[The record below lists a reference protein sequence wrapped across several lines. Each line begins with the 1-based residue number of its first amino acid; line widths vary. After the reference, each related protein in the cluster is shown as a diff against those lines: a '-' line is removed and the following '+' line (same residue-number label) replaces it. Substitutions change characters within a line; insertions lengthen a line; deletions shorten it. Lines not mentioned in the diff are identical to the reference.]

1 MMTMRKFA
9 LILSLLL
16 APLTLLAQRY
26 IMLSVPDGLSSSNVN
41 ALYQDS
47 RGDIWIATDNGVS
60 RYDGL
65 EIRSYKHDPADPH
78 SIAHNIVRAFAED
91 GQGRLLVGGQRGVQ
105 FYDPRTDS
113 FSTPLETE
121 PGVPYTGM
129 VNHMVTYNER
139 TIWMSGDDLLKVVSD
154 PDEPQNLVQVRIPIP
169 TRGVGTLQM
178 GEDGTVWCARHGD
191 GIYKLNTGGFWSL
204 FHPDNF
210 EDAFVIISNSVDG
223 VIYAADHSGNV
234 SRYDPATDRF
244 VAVPTPG
251 MKGLR
256 FSCILNDGEG
266 NVMFGT
272 DGNGIRVLNTA
283 TGTWSLFRSKSIP
296 CDPATM
302 SVHSILKDRD
312 GNLWLAAYQRGVIM
326 IPAGDIAF
334 HYIGSRS
341 FVSDV
346 IGSQPVSSLLAE
358 RDGKLWVG
366 TQGDGLYLLDADLS
380 QLKHYSRE
388 AGFPDAI
395 FDLTK
400 DRDGK
405 LWFGSYEDGLW
416 RLDPE
421 RGQLVN
427 TATLNKEDHPASI
440 PRSIALD
447 RTGLFWIGAMGYGL
461 FCYDPVRHRTVRPE
475 IQNETVNP
483 RIADLLI
490 RGNNLY
496 IATARGIYHLDVT
509 TQPLSVLHHA
519 LPDTQVYALAADGK
533 NLYACTLDGLAIL
546 DPSTLEATMLTK
558 ADGLPDN
565 AVFSIEIGP
574 EGELWFCTG
583 TRLVRYDP
591 NTRSL
596 GYAEDDLLVGE
607 FLRKVSAAGPD
618 GRIFFGGTDGVTCFK
633 PADIRAPGEPPHA
646 KIVAFAAAGNHITP
660 REDGTYVLPHTENSC
675 TVYFTTE
682 EFDSPSNLQF
692 RYTIDGKN
700 WTKLPRGQTSV
711 TLGNL
716 KPGRYKFSVK
726 TVFWKQTTQPTAIS
740 IRVLPSWWGSAPAI
754 GLYLLVGLLLLGI
767 IAFLLRHVSLGRK
780 ELARY
785 AREQS
790 AKEEKLHFFLSLSH
804 EIRSPMTL
812 VKAPLQKLIETD
824 PDPQRQRVYA
834 DIGRNADTVLQL
846 LDQTMDI
853 SKADEGA
860 MKLSFAPVE
869 LVQYVSDV
877 CDLFRIQA
885 EHNGQR
891 LAFRYACAR
900 DLEVWLDP
908 SYFNKVIANLLS
920 NALKYT
926 PRGGNISVTVS
937 AGADTASVEVR
948 DNGKGLDEAEIQH
961 IFNLFY
967 QSQGAVS
974 GTGVGLYFAKAVTE
988 LHHGTIKASNN
999 PDGGGSVF
1007 TVTLPLGNAHLS
1019 DEQIKEREV
1028 QDGYKMDIPVPQITI
1043 QDEEEPQNSKG
1054 RERHTLLI
1062 VDDNNEIR
1070 HWLANELASEYR
1082 ILEAENGKNAYTM
1095 ALSEHPDLLISDVIM
1110 PGMDG
1115 FELCEKIRK
1124 NPNISTLPVILLT
1137 ARIMDQDK
1145 IEGIEAGADA
1155 YMTKP
1160 FNLEVLR
1167 TTVENLIKGRERLK
1181 VTLTPPKV
1189 DESDIREVGIK
1200 TPDDRLLERIVRIVN
1215 EHLGDPELTVE
1226 QVAGE
1231 VGISRVHLHRKL
1243 KELTGQTSRDFI
1255 RNLRLK
1261 KAAEMLAEK
1270 KYAISELADAVGF
1283 LSASS
1288 FTTAFKTLYGVSPSE
1303 YGQQQKGM

>member
-1 MMTMRKFA
+1 MMTMRKIA
-9 LILSLLL
+9 LILILFL
-16 APLTLLAQRY
+16 APLTLPAQRC
-26 IMLSVPDGLSSSNVN
+26 IMLSVGDGLGSSNVN
-41 ALYQDS
+41 GLFQDS

-65 EIRSYKHDPADPH
+65 DVRTYRHDPADPH
-78 SIAHNIVRAFAED
+78 SLAHNIVRAFAED
-91 GQGRLLVGGQRGVQ
+91 GQGRVLVGGQRGVQ
-105 FYDPRTDS
+105 FFDPLTDA
-113 FSTPLETE
+113 FSTPLELE

-129 VNHMVTYNER
+129 VNHMLTYNDH
-139 TIWMSGDDLLKVVSD
+139 TIWLSGDELLKVVSEAGQ
-154 PDEPQNLVQVRIPIP
+154 EPSLVQVRVPIP
-169 TRGVGTLQM
+169 TRWTGMLQIN
-178 GEDGTVWCARHGD
+178 GDGTIWCGRHGD
-191 GIYKLNTGGFWSL
+191 GIYRLNSGGFWSL
-204 FHPDNF
+204 YHPENF
-210 EDAFVIISNSVDG
+210 EDRFVVLSNPEDG
-223 VIYAADHSGNV
+223 VLYASDHSGNV
-234 SRYDPATDRF
+234 SRYDPASDTF
-244 VAVPTPG
+244 VPVPTPG
-251 MKGLR
+251 MKGFR
-256 FSCILNDGEG
+256 FSCILNAGDGR
-266 NVMFGT
+266 VLFCT
-272 DGNGIRVLNTA
+272 DGNGIRVLDTS
-283 TGTWSLFRSKSIP
+283 TGTWSQFRSDSLP
-296 CDPATM
+296 CDPTTM

-312 GNLWLAAYQRGVIM
+312 GNLWVAAYQRGVIM
-326 IPAGDIAF
+326 IPAEDATF
-334 HYIGSRS
+334 HYIGSHS
-341 FVSDV
+341 FVADV
-346 IGSQPVSSLLAE
+346 IGSMPVSSLLAE

-366 TQGDGLYLLDADLS
+366 TQGDGLYLLGADLS
-380 QLKHYSRE
+380 QLKHYTRE
-388 AGFPDAI
+388 DGFPDAI
-395 FDLTK
+395 YDLTK
-400 DRDGK
+400 DKNGQI
-405 LWFGSYEDGLW
+405 WFGSFENGLW

-421 RGQLVN
+421 HGQLVR
-427 TATLNKEDHPASI
+427 TADLNKEDSAAPI

-461 FCYDPVRHRTVRPE
+461 FCYDPVRHKTVQPD

-490 RGNNLY
+490 RGNNMY
-496 IATARGIYHLDVT
+496 IATARGVYHLDIA

-519 LPDTQVYALAADGK
+519 LPDTQVYALAADSK

-546 DPSTLEATMLTK
+546 DPSTLEAKVLTK
-558 ADGLPDN
+558 ADGLPEN
-565 AVFSIEIGP
+565 AVYSVEIGP
-574 EGELWFCTG
+574 EGELWVCTG
-583 TRLVRYDP
+583 TRLVRFDP
-591 NTRSL
+591 NTGSI

-607 FLRKVSAAGPD
+607 FLRKVSTAGPD
-618 GRIFFGGTDGVTCFK
+618 GRLFFGGIDGVTYFK
-633 PADIRAPGEPPHA
+633 PAELPAPGAPPHA
-646 KIVAFAAAGNHITP
+646 KIVSFMVSGRYVP
-660 REDGTYVLPHTENSC
+660 PQEDGSFVLPNTEHSC

-682 EFDSPSNLQF
+682 EFDSPSNQQF

-700 WTKLPRGQTSV
+700 WTKLARGQNSV

-716 KPGRYKFSVK
+716 RPGRYKFQVK
-726 TVFWKQTTQPTAIS
+726 SVFWSRPTEPDAIS
-740 IRVLPSWWGSAPAI
+740 IRVQPSWWGSVLAI
-754 GLYLLVGLLLLGI
+754 GLYFLVGLLLVGVI
-767 IAFLLRHVSLGRK
+767 IFLLRHVSQGRK

-785 AREQS
+785 AREQNI
-790 AKEEKLHFFLSLSH
+790 KEEKLHFFLSLSH

-812 VKAPLQKLIETD
+812 VKAPLQKLIESD
-824 PDPQRQRVYA
+824 PDPKRQRIYA
-834 DIGRNADTVLQL
+834 DIGRNADTVLQI

-860 MKLSFAPVE
+860 MKLAFAPVA

-891 LAFRYACAR
+891 LSFRYACSK

-908 SYFNKVIANLLS
+908 NYFSKVIANLLS
-920 NALKYT
+920 NSLKYT
-926 PRGGNISVTVS
+926 PRGGNISVTVL
-937 AGADTASVEVR
+937 AGSDTATVEVK
-948 DNGKGLDEAEIQH
+948 DNGKGLDEGELQR

-967 QSQGAVS
+967 QEQGAVS
-974 GTGVGLYFAKAVTE
+974 GTGIGLYFAKTVTE

-999 PDGGGSVF
+999 PEGSGSVF
-1007 TVTLPLGNAHLS
+1007 TVTLPLGNAHLRD
-1019 DEQIKEREV
+1019 DEIKEREV
-1028 QDGYKMDIPVPQITI
+1028 LDGYKMDLTVPQIPV
-1043 QDEEEPQNSKG
+1043 QEELQGGTG
-1054 RERHTLLI
+1054 REKHTLLI
-1062 VDDNNEIR
+1062 ADDNSEIR
-1070 HWLANELASEYR
+1070 HWLAGELSSEYR

-1110 PGMDG
+1110 PVMDG

-1124 NPNISTLPVILLT
+1124 NPNISSLPVILLT
-1137 ARIMDQDK
+1137 ARVMDQDK

-1200 TPDDRLLERIVRIVN
+1200 TPDDRLLERIVRIIN

-1288 FTTAFKTLYGVSPSE
+1288 FTTAFKTLYGVSPTE
-1303 YGQQQKGM
+1303 YGQQQQQKGL